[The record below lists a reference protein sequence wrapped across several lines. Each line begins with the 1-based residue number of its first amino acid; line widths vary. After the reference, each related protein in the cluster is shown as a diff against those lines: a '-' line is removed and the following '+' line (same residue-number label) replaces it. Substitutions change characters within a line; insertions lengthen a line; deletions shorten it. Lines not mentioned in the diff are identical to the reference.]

1 MASNP
6 TLPSEALAALTI
18 SSANESALSLVN
30 LPKEL
35 SLSVAGFL
43 DLKDL
48 LNLEATSKSHK
59 QLVRSNMNPVWKQL
73 RDNRWA
79 HGKLLW
85 HAGPTFERSSDGV
98 VIAVDNDLANWRAEV
113 KRRVEI
119 DNSLPDRLARYAAA
133 MAEEAIGIQESF
145 MRDGSD
151 IYDWL
156 VNNKVYTYSSLA
168 LMNTRMGR
176 LAELE
181 LALSLASRAAEGG
194 VQLAAEFVQNQENN
208 LTCKLAPCSKQTELY
223 SAIVELRVARR
234 ALTRDMRALTVELE
248 DSPV

>member
-1 MASNP
+1 MTSNP
-6 TLPSEALAALTI
+6 ILPFEALAALSI
-18 SSANESALSLVN
+18 SPENESVLSLAN
-30 LPKEL
+30 LPRDL
-35 SLSVAGFL
+35 SVSVAGFL

-85 HAGPTFERSSDGV
+85 HAGPKFERSLYGV
-98 VIAVDNDLANWRAEV
+98 VIAVDNDLANWRDEV
-113 KRRVEI
+113 KRRVEL

-133 MAEEAIGIQESF
+133 TDVEEARGIRESF
-145 MRDGSD
+145 IRDGSD

-156 VNNKVYTYSSLA
+156 VNSDDPGEVYYVLA
-168 LMNTRMGR
+168 TINAFRGR
-176 LAELE
+176 VSELE

-194 VQLAAEFVQNQENN
+194 VQLAAEFVYRIKKI
-208 LTCKLAPCSKQTELY
+208 T
-223 SAIVELRVARR
+223 
-234 ALTRDMRALTVELE
+234 
-248 DSPV
+248 